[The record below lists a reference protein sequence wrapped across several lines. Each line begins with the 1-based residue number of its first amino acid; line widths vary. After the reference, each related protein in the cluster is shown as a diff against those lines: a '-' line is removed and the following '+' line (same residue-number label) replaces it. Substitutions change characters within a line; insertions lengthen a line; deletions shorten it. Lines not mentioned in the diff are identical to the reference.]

1 MADDTRKV
9 LVDIEIRSGE
19 TLQRLAQ
26 LRAQIEDLRQKQA
39 DEKRETD
46 ESRVAYEKYGQ
57 QIRTLQNEVRKYTR
71 EIQTTVKLQNVQEG
85 SVEQLRAQLS
95 QLTAQYNALSQ
106 AERESASGVQ
116 MQQKIL
122 DISNTLKATE
132 EGVGDFRRSVGNYER
147 TLRGL
152 NIATAQIMR
161 ELPALGMNLNTFFLA
176 ISNNIPMLVDQIQ
189 ELRMQNAATIA
200 QGAKTVNVFKAVL
213 KSLLSFNSVMSIG
226 VTLLTLY
233 GGKIVE
239 WVAGL
244 FKAEKQIDYTAEAQK
259 RLNKAI
265 DEAEVNSQAEITKL
279 EFLYQA
285 ATDVTRAYGERKAA
299 AEELKRLYPEYLG
312 NMDTETIL
320 AGNAADA
327 YTRLAANISEAARQQ
342 AKYNLMV
349 ENNETIERLKQQIED
364 SGEAFNKTLQEY
376 RETTTWQQRLG
387 DSLMAMFTGKRSN
400 FEYATGHGAAV
411 KAIEEAEAQ
420 IEKLMAQNEELEAA
434 VQPSDI
440 IEPVKTAT
448 EAVKEEAESIADW
461 QDRLMEA
468 IRKVRGALTDN
479 EQRELIE
486 IDEKYREL
494 LAAYAIIEPPT
505 RKEGESDEDFEARM
519 DEYRTLMLMQVDL
532 EDQKEQEITKVR
544 QKYANSRVKE
554 LMEAVEQGYA
564 LDLAK
569 FTDNEKE
576 KLRVQTEMAESR
588 LAALQSAYDSETDP
602 EVKEGIAVD
611 IAKEQ
616 ANIRSLQLQASNN
629 AMAAELEATEGFAR
643 KQYEVRK
650 KYLDKQLEDGLISL
664 DDYKKGIKDADKEL
678 AEARI
683 KIAEQLADA
692 LTDSLSAI
700 NDYYTNTEEAQL
712 EQEEERTQR
721 KKDELQ
727 KRLDAG
733 LISQEDYNTQMIQ
746 LDEQLEKK
754 EREMERRQAQ
764 REKTMALIQVAI
776 DTAMG
781 IAKAVAQSPQ
791 TFGLPGSAIMAAV
804 GAAQAAAIAAQ
815 PLPQAAKGM
824 YIRGKSHAQGGVQ
837 IEAEGG
843 EAIINKR
850 STAAFR
856 PLLSAINEW
865 GGGVKFAAGG
875 YIPPYGGLRMTNDGG
890 YLARYT
896 VREAQQV
903 TADMIRGL
911 SKALSKQ
918 RIYTAVTD
926 IRRGERRYTQIEDNA
941 KF

>member
-26 LRAQIEDLRQKQA
+26 LRAQIEGLRQKQA

-57 QIRTLQNEVRKYTR
+57 QIRTLQAEVRKYTR

-176 ISNNIPMLVDQIQ
+176 VSNNIPMLVDQIQ
-189 ELRMQNAATIA
+189 ELRAQNAAAIA
-200 QGAKTVNVFKAVL
+200 QGAKTVNVFKAVM

-239 WVAGL
+239 WVARL

-259 RLNKAI
+259 NVNAALSDGAKDAQKELTRL
-265 DEAEVNSQAEITKL
+265 QL
-279 EFLYQA
+279 LYN
-285 ATDVTRAYGERKAA
+285 ATQDVTKSLDYRTQAVEA
-299 AEELKRLYPEYLG
+299 LKRQYPDYFKNLSDES
-312 NMDTETIL
+312 IL
-320 AGNAADA
+320 NGNAAKA
-327 YTRLAANISEAARQQ
+327 YDKLTAAIQKNAKAR
-342 AKYNLMV
+342 AIENVLVK
-349 ENNETIERLKQQIED
+349 NNEQIV
-364 SGEAFNKTLQEY
+364 EY
-376 RETTTWQQRLG
+376 RTQIQNAERERKRLQSEMTKVFAG
-387 DSLMAMFTGKRSN
+387 GL
-400 FEYATGHGAAV
+400 EYQDLLNQFKEYGTSIENAT
-411 KAIEEAEAQ
+411 KQ
-420 IEKLMAQNEELEAA
+420 INILEAA
-434 VQPSDI
+434 NKDLLKMVDVSELSDEI
-440 IEPVKTAT
+440 NNSGNTAKN
-448 EAVKEEAESIADW
+448 AAESISDW

-479 EQRELIE
+479 EQRELLE

-616 ANIRSLQLQASNN
+616 ANIRSLQLQASNA

-643 KQYEVRK
+643 KQYEVKK

-664 DDYKKGIKDADKEL
+664 DDYKKGIKEADKEL

-781 IAKAVAQSPQ
+781 IAKAVAENPMAG
-791 TFGLPGSAIMAAV
+791 GLPGSAIMAAV

-911 SKALSKQ
+911 SKALAKQ
-918 RIYTAVTD
+918 KIYTAVTD

>member
-26 LRAQIEDLRQKQA
+26 LRAQIEGLRQKQA

-57 QIRTLQNEVRKYTR
+57 QIRTLQAEVRKYTR
-71 EIQTTVKLQNVQEG
+71 EIQTTVKLQNAQEG

-95 QLTAQYNALSQ
+95 QLTAQYNALSA
-106 AERESASGVQ
+106 AERESAEGQ
-116 MQQKIL
+116 ALQQKVL
-122 DISNTLKATE
+122 NVTTVLKSAE
-132 EGVGDFRRSVGNYER
+132 QSVGDFRRNVGNYEHS
-147 TLRGL
+147 LRGL

-189 ELRMQNAATIA
+189 ELRAQNAAAIA
-200 QGAKTVNVFKAVL
+200 QGAKTVNVFKAVM

-312 NMDTETIL
+312 NMDTEAIL

-349 ENNETIERLKQQIED
+349 ENNETIERLKQQIEEVAA
-364 SGEAFNKTLQEY
+364 SMNVNFNDLTTGQQISHVWKEIINGSKTLN
-376 RETTTWQQRLG
+376 
-387 DSLMAMFTGKRSN
+387 D
-400 FEYATGHGAAV
+400 
-411 KAIEEAEAQ
+411 EAQ
-420 IEKLMAQNEELEAA
+420 EQIVDLTKQIEALEQQNAELEQT

-448 EAVKEEAESIADW
+448 EAVKEEAESISDW

-479 EQRELIE
+479 EQRELLE

-588 LAALQSAYDSETDP
+588 LAALQTSYDNETDP

-616 ANIRSLQLQASNN
+616 ANLRSLQLQASNA

-643 KQYEVRK
+643 KQYEVKK

-664 DDYKKGIKDADKEL
+664 DAYKKGIKEADKEL

-712 EQEEERTQR
+712 EQEEERNQR

-781 IAKAVAQSPQ
+781 IAKAVAENPMAG
-791 TFGLPGSAIMAAV
+791 GLPGSAIMAAV

-824 YIRGKSHAQGGVQ
+824 YIRGKSHAEGGVH

-911 SKALSKQ
+911 SKALAKQ